1 MHALSTWEAHEW
13 LSAIESI
20 AYTTHAS
27 ALWSHFCALAFQC
40 GGGVYGVCTAC
51 HGRYMK
57 SGRPL
62 DGSYASRAATA
73 AAPYRSVEYSSEW
86 NGVSP
91 LQRLVPW

>member
-13 LSAIESI
+13 LSATESI

-57 SGRPL
+57 SGFASAAVA
-62 DGSYASRAATA
+62 SYA
-73 AAPYRSVEYSSEW
+73 RSVSSARSPYSVAE
-86 NGVSP
+86 
-91 LQRLVPW
+91 